1 MAFNVILATLGANAC
16 VVLATAVT
24 GMIRGNNVSLIWN
37 GIGVKVNIDNS
48 DGEQPKTNKKQEG
61 IDDDDNHGQLDK
73 TMDKKEADNM
83 PVNTPH
89 KKYQEETEKVS
100 IKKKKKKLK
109 KIRKMLNWIR
119 RRKS

>member
-1 MAFNVILATLGANAC
+1 MDLNVLLAVPCVNAC
-16 VVLATAVT
+16 VVLATAET
-24 GMIRGNNVSLIWN
+24 GLIRGNRVSLTWN
-37 GIGVKVNIDNS
+37 STGVEVNIDKS

-83 PVNTPH
+83 SVNTPH